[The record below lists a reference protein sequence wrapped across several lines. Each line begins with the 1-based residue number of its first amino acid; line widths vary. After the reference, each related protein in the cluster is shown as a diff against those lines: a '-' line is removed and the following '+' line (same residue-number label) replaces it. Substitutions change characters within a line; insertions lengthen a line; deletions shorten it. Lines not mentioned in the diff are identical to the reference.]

1 MKYGITHEVVP
12 QSMREEI
19 NKKIE
24 YIVNH
29 NLSEEETGVTKEDI
43 FNAYTGKGGLH
54 GLHLSNFDNY
64 SSYQK
69 AKGEVE
75 QGQFF
80 TPYPL
85 VEWVYG
91 CLHISDTDL
100 IADLTSGHGA
110 FASCAPIESNF
121 YGCEVDIQAYRVSRY
136 LYPEAHMTHTDIRDY
151 MPGVTFDYILGNPP
165 FHLSWKIDGEY
176 YSSELYY
183 CLRAAELLKPAG
195 ILAVIVP
202 MSFCADEFTDGGKIQ
217 LLNERFNYIC
227 QIGLREDTFAHLGVT
242 DYPTKLLI
250 LQKKSKYLEDSF
262 YNTDVLELTNPD
274 FLWFCYLQPATIK
287 RQKIKQKVLLEMM
300 QETGQEKEWI
310 RKVQKLL
317 YDIKRHPVT
326 RPYYA
331 ECLEFFQKF
340 QTQKKPDYMNYDEW
354 QKVKLKPEDVMKKL
368 KATLQRQN
376 PKKSK
381 TDRLVKNSY
390 TVSYNG
396 AVSDINSLILGE
408 DSFPKEEPWL
418 RRLIARK
425 QKEYY
430 IQSQP
435 FADMEQD
442 PLIAEWLD
450 NLVFIGDDKKI
461 RLNPMQKKD
470 INLFLQKRYSYIQW
484 EQGSG
489 KTLAGIAIGKYR
501 MEMQHMKNV
510 FVVSTAI
517 SIKNNWVDV
526 LTDFSIPF
534 QLIESVADIRM
545 IVPGTFVLIT
555 LNIITKL
562 YKQLRR
568 YIKSIC
574 QKTVLIF
581 DEGDSISNMDSKQTK
596 AVLTVFRKLRFKTSM
611 SGTCTRNNISEFYPQ
626 MELLYNNSINMIS
639 TCQMIKKYNKDNKIV
654 EEANPFYGCPYPA
667 YKDGFKLF
675 TASHIPEK
683 ITVFGIGQYNQDIY
697 HADELRK
704 ILDKTVIT
712 RTFEEI
718 SGKDLYEIL
727 QESCPMG
734 FYEASVYEAAIHKF
748 YEMEYLFRTT
758 GNARKDAML
767 RVLNQLLLLLRI
779 CAAPQTLKEYKGA
792 LPEKFKAVLS
802 LVRRHGSECIAI
814 GVRHINVANAY
825 ADAVRAAFPDR
836 PVFLITG
843 KEATLRKRKEIV
855 KKLKDT
861 ENGILISTQQSLSAS
876 MNIDFVNVCII
887 PELHWN
893 NASMSQYYFRFIR
906 YTSTEHKKVYFVTYE
921 QSIESNLLKMVLVKD
936 KLNLFMKDQ
945 EVTDE
950 ELYERFGID
959 AAMLENLMY
968 KEKTEDGTV
977 IRWGNQKIS

>member
-85 VEWVYG
+85 VEWIYG

-110 FASCAPIESNF
+110 FASCSPVESNF
-121 YGCEVDIQAYRVSRY
+121 YGCELDIQAHRVSRY
-136 LYPEAHMTHTDIRDY
+136 LYPEAHMAHTDIRDY

-165 FHLSWKIDGEY
+165 FHLSWEKDGEY

-195 ILAVIVP
+195 ILAIIVP
-202 MSFCADEFTDGGKIQ
+202 MSFCADDFSDAGKIQ

-227 QIGLREDTFAHLGVT
+227 QIGLRGNTFAHLGVT

-262 YNTDVLELTNPD
+262 YSTDVLEMTNPD

-300 QETGQEKEWI
+300 QETGQEREWG

-317 YDIKRHPVT
+317 YDIKRHPMT
-326 RPYYA
+326 RPHYA
-331 ECLEFFQKF
+331 ECLEYFRKF
-340 QTQKKPDYMNYDEW
+340 KTQTKPDYMNYDEW
-354 QKVKLKPEDVMKKL
+354 QKVKLRPEDVVKKL

-381 TDRLVKNSY
+381 EGRLIKNSY

-396 AVSDINSLILGE
+396 AATDINSLILGG
-408 DSFPKEEPWL
+408 SFPKEEPWL

-425 QKEYY
+425 QKDYC

-596 AVLTVFRKLRFKTSM
+596 AVLTVFCIHPLNIRKY
-611 SGTCTRNNISEFYPQ
+611 I
-626 MELLYNNSINMIS
+626 
-639 TCQMIKKYNKDNKIV
+639 
-654 EEANPFYGCPYPA
+654 
-667 YKDGFKLF
+667 
-675 TASHIPEK
+675 
-683 ITVFGIGQYNQDIY
+683 
-697 HADELRK
+697 
-704 ILDKTVIT
+704 
-712 RTFEEI
+712 
-718 SGKDLYEIL
+718 
-727 QESCPMG
+727 
-734 FYEASVYEAAIHKF
+734 
-748 YEMEYLFRTT
+748 
-758 GNARKDAML
+758 
-767 RVLNQLLLLLRI
+767 
-779 CAAPQTLKEYKGA
+779 
-792 LPEKFKAVLS
+792 LS
-802 LVRRHGSECIAI
+802 LMSSPLKAI
-814 GVRHINVANAY
+814 Y
-825 ADAVRAAFPDR
+825 
-836 PVFLITG
+836 
-843 KEATLRKRKEIV
+843 
-855 KKLKDT
+855 
-861 ENGILISTQQSLSAS
+861 
-876 MNIDFVNVCII
+876 
-887 PELHWN
+887 
-893 NASMSQYYFRFIR
+893 
-906 YTSTEHKKVYFVTYE
+906 
-921 QSIESNLLKMVLVKD
+921 
-936 KLNLFMKDQ
+936 
-945 EVTDE
+945 
-950 ELYERFGID
+950 
-959 AAMLENLMY
+959 
-968 KEKTEDGTV
+968 
-977 IRWGNQKIS
+977 